1 MREDLAIMVANNV
14 AWGLYLNAPIMGGS
28 KELTPSE
35 PEELTERYLGLIPSF
50 FNHEMM
56 DFNMEHDQII
66 DRVEAA
72 YGFPASRL
80 DGHIMT
86 DLSYPYNED
95 PTLYPLAV
103 TKLAGKT
110 LVVIYAYGITAFIT
124 GDKQTIV
131 RMD

>member
-1 MREDLAIMVANNV
+1 MKKDLAVMIANSV

-50 FNHEMM
+50 FSHEMM
-56 DFNMEHDQII
+56 DLSMEHDQII
-66 DRVEAA
+66 EAVEAA
-72 YGFPASRL
+72 YGFPAPRL

-110 LVVIYAYGITAFIT
+110 IVVVYAYGITAFIT

>member
-1 MREDLAIMVANNV
+1 MRKDLAVMVANNV
-14 AWGLYLNAPIMGGS
+14 AWGLYINSPIMGGES
-28 KELTPSE
+28 ALTPNE
-35 PEELTERYLGLIPSF
+35 PEQLANNYLGLIPSF
-50 FNHEMM
+50 FNGSMM
-56 DFNMEHDQII
+56 DMEHDQIV
-66 DRVEAA
+66 DAVEAA

-95 PTLYPLAV
+95 PTLYPLAA

-110 LVVIYAYGITAFIT
+110 AVVIYAYGITAFIT